1 MANERQWTGS
11 CANVPESL
19 RALALEFM
27 TKAYAARDELK
38 IDSGAER
45 SDVDRALAELSAY
58 LIDHAATLS
67 EWGDA
72 VEQLYARLDEGEIVT
87 NAQGVALAGFLR
99 RGFRTAVPAYRW
111 ANVAQ
116 GGMGLPNTYLSVRMA
131 DGFEGGIDQ
140 EGRVST

>member
-1 MANERQWTGS
+1 MPTDRQWTGS

-27 TKAYAARDELK
+27 AKAHEHE
-38 IDSGAER
+38 DSP
-45 SDVDRALAELSAY
+45 LSRY
-58 LIDHAATLS
+58 LIDHAYTLN

-99 RGFRTAVPAYRW
+99 RSFRTAVPAYRW

-116 GGMGLPNTYLSVRMA
+116 GGMGLPDTYLHVRMA
-131 DGFEGGIDQ
+131 DGFTGGIDQ